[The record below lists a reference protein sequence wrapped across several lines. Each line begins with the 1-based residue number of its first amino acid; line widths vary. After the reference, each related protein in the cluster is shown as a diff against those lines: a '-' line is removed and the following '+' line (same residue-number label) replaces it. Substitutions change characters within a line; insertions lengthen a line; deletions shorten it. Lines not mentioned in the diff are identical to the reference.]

1 MTYSFIGLGKPIAAV
16 NNLLKTK
23 IKNYR
28 KTHPGEITV
37 LSPGGIFASDLSMA
51 AAFAGEND
59 MCVYMT
65 IEELLKNSDL
75 IFVFLSDKA
84 LKNISITLGKHSV
97 KGKIFCHF
105 SPAFT
110 ADILDFNSGNTY
122 ISMLLPY
129 ILKDDDGKSIADTII
144 AEGYG
149 RGTETL
155 KDVFKMFGIDVSF
168 VTADEKIIFETATTL
183 SKDMAVILKY
193 AARRLIKYSLA
204 SHSELSQK
212 FMNLAFDDPAQLNTY
227 NPVDAQDVHFVQ
239 RQCSALKSLGIDD
252 ITSLYCDLLK
262 ISSLIQQSEES
273 EKIMQTAKRTL
284 EQK

>member
-1 MTYSFIGLGKPIAAV
+1 MTYSFIGLGKPIAAI

-28 KTHPGEITV
+28 KTHPGEVTV
-37 LSPGGIFASDLSMA
+37 LSPGGIFASDLSKA

-84 LKNISITLGKHSV
+84 LNNISITLGKHSI
-97 KGKIFCHF
+97 KGKIFCHL

-110 ADILDFNSGNTY
+110 ADILDFNSNNTY
-122 ISMLLPY
+122 VSMLLPY
-129 ILKDDDGKSIADTII
+129 VSKDDEGKSIAESII

-149 RGTETL
+149 RGIETL
-155 KDVFKMFGIDVSF
+155 KDVFKMFHIDISF
-168 VTADEKIIFETATTL
+168 VTSDEKIIFETATTL
-183 SKDMAVILKY
+183 SKDMAVVLKY
-193 AARRLIKYSLA
+193 ASQRLIKYSMA

-212 FMNLAFDDPAQLNTY
+212 FMDLVFDDPSQFNTY
-227 NPVDAQDVHFVQ
+227 NPIDAQDSHFVQ
-239 RQCSALKSLGIDD
+239 RQCNALKNLGIDD
-252 ITSLYCDLLK
+252 ITSLYCNLLK
-262 ISSLIQQSEES
+262 ISGLIHPSEES
-273 EKIMQTAKRTL
+273 QKIMQTAKRTL